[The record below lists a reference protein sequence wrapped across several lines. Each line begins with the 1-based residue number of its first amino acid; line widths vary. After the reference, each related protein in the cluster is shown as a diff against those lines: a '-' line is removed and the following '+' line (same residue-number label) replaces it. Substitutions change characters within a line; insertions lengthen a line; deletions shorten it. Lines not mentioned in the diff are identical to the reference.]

1 MKAEEVGLL
10 TDLYVLTMAQ
20 SYFQHGMSA
29 PATFS
34 LFIRSYPPNRSYFV
48 AAGLEDVL
56 AYLEGWRFPGESIDY
71 LHSTDIFSADFLEYL
86 SGVSFT
92 GDVWAVPEGRL
103 FFTDEPIL
111 EITAPIIEGQMVE
124 TFIIN
129 QVNLQSLIATKAAR
143 CLWAAKGEPL
153 VDFALRRTHG
163 VDAGMKVARAS
174 YIAGFQA
181 TSNVLAG
188 KLYGIPI
195 SGTMAH
201 SFITS
206 YEHELD
212 AFRAFVQSFP
222 ERAVLLIDTYGTAA
236 GARKAAVVAKEME
249 ALGEML
255 LGVRLD
261 SGDLDSLSREVRVIL
276 DHEGLD
282 HVIIFA
288 SGGLDEFEI
297 DELTSSGAPIDGFGV
312 GTKMG
317 VSADAPWSDM
327 AYKLVKYDGRP
338 VLKLSTGK
346 ISLPGEKQ
354 IFRIRDEKGKLKR
367 DMISLRDE
375 AMQEG
380 EPLLQRV
387 MDGGKVTQPHP
398 SLGQIRGR
406 FEEEFVSLEGSF
418 KSIRDP
424 HVYPVSLSPR
434 LKRLFHNM
442 ERELA
447 AGKPA
452 PQTPAEGERGRAAPT
467 G

>member
-1 MKAEEVGLL
+1 MKAEELGLL
-10 TDLYVLTMAQ
+10 TDLYELTMAQ
-20 SYFQHGMSA
+20 SYFQHRMFA

-34 LFIRSYPPNRSYFV
+34 LFIRRYPPNRSYFV

-56 AYLEGWRFPGESIDY
+56 TSLQEWRFQDESIDY
-71 LHSTDIFSADFLEYL
+71 LRSTGIFSADFLEYL

-103 FFTDEPIL
+103 FFTDEPVL
-111 EITAPIIEGQMVE
+111 EVTAPLIEAQLVE

-129 QVNLQSLIATKAAR
+129 LVNLQSLIATKAAR
-143 CLWAAKGEPL
+143 CRSAAGRRPL

-163 VDAGMKVARAS
+163 FDAGMKVARAG
-174 YIAGFQA
+174 YIAGFEA

-201 SFITS
+201 SFVTT

-222 ERAVLLIDTYGTAA
+222 DRAVLLIDTYDTIS
-236 GARKAAVVAKEME
+236 GARKAATVAKEME
-249 ALGEML
+249 ALGHRL

-261 SGDLDSLSREVRVIL
+261 SGDLDRLSREVRVIL
-276 DHEGLD
+276 DLEGLR
-282 HVIIFA
+282 HVSIFV

-297 DELTSSGAPIDGFGV
+297 AELTKRGAPIDGFGV

-346 ISLPGEKQ
+346 ISLPEEKQ
-354 IFRIRDEKGKLKR
+354 VYRARDGTGKFAGDTISIRHET
-367 DMISLRDE
+367 SE
-375 AMQEG
+375 SG
-380 EPLLQRV
+380 ELLLQRV
-387 MDGGKVTQPHP
+387 MEAGRTVQPLP
-398 SLGQIRGR
+398 SLGEVRSR
-406 FEEEFVSLEGSF
+406 FEEDFASLEDKF
-418 KSIRDP
+418 KSLTDP
-424 HVYPVSLSPR
+424 PPYPVGLSPS
-434 LKRLFHNM
+434 LKRLYHEA
-442 ERELA
+442 ERELVA
-447 AGKPA
+447 RESGVTGVGKQHPK
-452 PQTPAEGERGRAAPT
+452 R
-467 G
+467 